1 MTNMEQSAPESP
13 PEPTLKSII
22 SQLPK
27 VATPTEMMALMK
39 KSVHHGYRKIFKDI
53 EIERRDMALLLMITF
68 GIICFAGINL
78 YFSGSL
84 IEYDATFGG
93 TGITLG
99 AIAGIVFGG
108 IIVDRLERKFPV
120 LIAFL
125 GSSPLFTVWGYYA
138 RGNPDIIFS
147 RILLA
152 VNLTL
157 SIILII
163 TMAVMYVQ
171 YTTMLERGRVLA
183 LAMSIS
189 AIMTILLMLFILNG
203 IFVLIPTFFPVI
215 TAIWLYRHQ
224 KQEKVMGH
232 FTLLEK
238 TKDIEKFNRQ
248 STNPSDSKKIE
259 EIKKPVEDE
268 GKLYNL
274 NDFIADVK
282 NVIKNRASRKKFL
295 QFLRTND
302 IMIKYLIVMFLY
314 GGIIGL
320 LIPIENIYRII
331 AWEQAEGQLMLLVVI
346 VSTILIAIAAFSIGL
361 IFDFQGRKTT
371 LTVIVLV
378 IGVAN
383 FWNGILDVI
392 ALSNQQEIKFN
403 QNIPV
408 LIAAIFILF
417 LAIPLL
423 NGDISQQEFYGRTT
437 ALWMFSAIIGII
449 IGVVYKTQLFE
460 SSLEKLL
467 TQIDFAPI
475 NLEEMVDAV
484 IYQYSITSVVFL
496 ACIILLFILANIS
509 YDMSKDE
516 QNWPDS
522 LIHMYIIHYSGL
534 LLYEHTFREE
544 KDLATADLV
553 SGGLIGL
560 VNMLKEITHGSQ
572 DLRIIDHG
580 DKKLL
585 FQWDSQNQVVFVTV
599 IQRELVIIRHKLMQ
613 FIAEFEEK
621 YGKYLKNFQG
631 VDDSLWNTVKDLVN
645 MYFTRKYL
653 SLQKTTK
660 N

>member
-1 MTNMEQSAPESP
+1 
-13 PEPTLKSII
+13 
-22 SQLPK
+22 
-27 VATPTEMMALMK
+27 
-39 KSVHHGYRKIFKDI
+39 
-53 EIERRDMALLLMITF
+53 
-68 GIICFAGINL
+68 
-78 YFSGSL
+78 
-84 IEYDATFGG
+84 
-93 TGITLG
+93 
-99 AIAGIVFGG
+99 
-108 IIVDRLERKFPV
+108 
-120 LIAFL
+120 
-125 GSSPLFTVWGYYA
+125 
-138 RGNPDIIFS
+138 
-147 RILLA
+147 
-152 VNLTL
+152 
-157 SIILII
+157 
-163 TMAVMYVQ
+163 
-171 YTTMLERGRVLA
+171 
-183 LAMSIS
+183 
-189 AIMTILLMLFILNG
+189 
-203 IFVLIPTFFPVI
+203 
-215 TAIWLYRHQ
+215 
-224 KQEKVMGH
+224 MGH